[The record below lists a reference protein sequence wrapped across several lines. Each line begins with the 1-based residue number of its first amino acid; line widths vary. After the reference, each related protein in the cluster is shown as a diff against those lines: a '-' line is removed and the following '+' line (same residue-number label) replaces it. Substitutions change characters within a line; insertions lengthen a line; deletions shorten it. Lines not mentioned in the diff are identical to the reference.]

1 MATTGTTPATAH
13 QNIETVARL
22 EQRFLDERNRR
33 ERIGDAIAGFAG
45 TMTFVLLQ
53 LAVFVV
59 YAVLNSGA
67 VPGIRPWDPYP
78 YILLALL
85 VSLEGVL
92 LSTFVLMKQNRMSRR
107 AEQRNHLDLQ
117 INLLAE
123 KEITKMLQMQRRICD
138 RLGIEEAQRDAE
150 IRELSEHTAVET
162 LARELERKL
171 PE

>member
-1 MATTGTTPATAH
+1 MNPTGNTPTTAH

-22 EQRFLDERNRR
+22 EQQFLDDRNLR
-33 ERIGDAIAGFAG
+33 ERIGDAIANFAG
-45 TMTFVLLQ
+45 TMTFVILQ
-53 LAVFVV
+53 LAVFAA
-59 YAVLNSGA
+59 YAALNSGMLSF
-67 VPGIRPWDPYP
+67 IRPWDPYP

-107 AEQRNHLDLQ
+107 TEQRDHLDLQ

-123 KEITKMLQMQRRICD
+123 KEVTKMLQMQRLICE
-138 RLGIEEAQRDAE
+138 RLGIEETRHDAE
-150 IRELSEHTAVET
+150 VHELSEHTAVEN